1 MLVTS
6 YILSFIAIFIFC
18 MNYYYIFVMGTV
30 SFYEF
35 AYLLSHNM
43 GVGGSVTVVLDTII
57 PCLLPFFILTGIT
70 VLLYIFLLKT
80 NKKKLVFSIIFL
92 VLSLICLVK
101 TVHLDEYVIN
111 SFRKIIFSR

>member
-43 GVGGSVTVVLDTII
+43 GVGGSVTVVLDTI
-57 PCLLPFFILTGIT
+57 
-70 VLLYIFLLKT
+70 T
-80 NKKKLVFSIIFL
+80 NKKAPPISVSGK
-92 VLSLICLVK
+92 K
-101 TVHLDEYVIN
+101 TWVGDEDALDN
-111 SFRKIIFSR
+111 RPA